1 MNYEE
6 GKDMLPGMAVGKGSV
21 CLFRK
26 TVWKGQSSICLA
38 NSDGIVGI
46 GIPFRQTRGCPQ
58 TKKLG
63 STIRFRMDIA
73 FIFLILTA
81 GAALNRI
88 RKRRLGDGDLSHR
101 APWLPRAQQLVG

>member
-46 GIPFRQTRGCPQ
+46 GMPCSIVQSDAGGTNRSRATA
-58 TKKLG
+58 LG
-63 STIRFRMDIA
+63 KIDE
-73 FIFLILTA
+73 
-81 GAALNRI
+81 G
-88 RKRRLGDGDLSHR
+88 
-101 APWLPRAQQLVG
+101 